1 MKKIALIIALAA
13 LLLTL
18 VACDKAPAE
27 ETPSPTKPI
36 VPTMAESTPEETPV
50 ESPSDTEI
58 PESSEPAQS
67 ETEPSSSETEPES
80 ETNKNGIIELP
91 RDEF

>member
-1 MKKIALIIALAA
+1 MKKQVFKKLLMLILASVM
-13 LLLTL
+13 TL
-18 VACDKAPAE
+18 SAFVSCAPAVD
-27 ETPSPTKPI
+27 P
-36 VPTMAESTPEETPV
+36 AESTPEETPV